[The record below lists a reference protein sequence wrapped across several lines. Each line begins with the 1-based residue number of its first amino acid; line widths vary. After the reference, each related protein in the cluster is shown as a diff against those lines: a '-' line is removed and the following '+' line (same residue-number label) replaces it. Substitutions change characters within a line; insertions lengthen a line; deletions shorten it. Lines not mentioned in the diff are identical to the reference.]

1 MNEPAFPDDRAGR
14 WRRFIRPRR
23 RRDPHPE
30 ERPRDRRLRRWAVLA
45 GVLLVAAAAV
55 GGTWAVERAPLSTL
69 EAQTLDWRF
78 RLRGPLPP
86 APEIAVVT
94 LDEQSLEQAGGWP
107 PRREVLAE
115 AVERLDAAGARAIL
129 FDLLLEQPETS
140 LPAELKQQ
148 LAALRRLLSDGSPP
162 AEALDRLME
171 ADEGDRRL
179 REVIAEAGDVVL
191 PFALSFDETGLAA
204 PATAALR
211 DWAVGRLTR
220 GGRDLPAALS
230 LEPSRIALPDPQLMA
245 RAAGLGHALVL
256 LSDDGR
262 PRRQLAAL
270 GIEGE
275 FYLSVAVEA
284 VRVFDGGG
292 PAEVDFGEGIHLE
305 RRTVP
310 TDRRLGVITNHTG
323 AAYPTYPLIELLE
336 GRVPDEALRGRLVV
350 LGASAAVA
358 GRGFA
363 TPFDANLS
371 GHLLQATIIDN
382 VLTDR
387 FLRRGP
393 LVAGL
398 DLVAALLGGLLALTA
413 SLTLRPTLSLPIVLL
428 LFVSGF
434 VAAHLLLV
442 EQQLWLGV
450 LVPSATT
457 LLGGVWGGTVLTLAE
472 LNRRRR
478 IEAERANLSRYFS
491 PSLVETLAGRHTE
504 PIARQQEAAVLFVD
518 LVGFTARSE
527 RLPPER
533 SLAQLRRFHAL
544 VEEAVFAEDGTLD
557 KFLGDGALATFG
569 VPVPTGQ
576 DAAAALAA
584 AKRMADAVA
593 AWRVEDPEAPT
604 VAIGV
609 HHGRLFL
616 GDVGGRRRFE
626 FTVIGDTVNVAS
638 RLEGLARELGA
649 VILASQACIARARAA
664 GPRGERAAEDFE
676 ELPPQPLRGRA
687 GPIALWA
694 WGRSRTDETGD
705 GAGTAGRG

>member
-1 MNEPAFPDDRAGR
+1 M
-14 WRRFIRPRR
+14 
-23 RRDPHPE
+23 
-30 ERPRDRRLRRWAVLA
+30 LA
-45 GVLLVAAAAV
+45 GILLVVVSAV
-55 GGTWAVERAPLSTL
+55 GGTWAVERTPLSTL

-78 RLRGPLPP
+78 RLRGPLAP

-94 LDEQSLEQAGGWP
+94 LDEQSLEGAGGWP
-107 PRREVLAE
+107 PRREILAE

-140 LPAELKQQ
+140 LPAELKEQ

-179 REVIAEAGDVVL
+179 RRALEAAGDVVL
-191 PFALSFDETGLAA
+191 PFALSFDETGLAT
-204 PATAALR
+204 PPTAALR

-220 GGRDLPAALS
+220 GHGNLPDALS
-230 LEPSRIALPDPQLMA
+230 LEPSRIALPDPQLAA

-262 PRRQLAAL
+262 PRRQLAAV
-270 GIEGE
+270 GIDGE
-275 FYLSVAVEA
+275 FYLSVALEA

-305 RRTVP
+305 RRSLP
-310 TDRRLGVITNHTG
+310 TDRRLGVIVNHTG
-323 AAYPTYPLIELLE
+323 AAYPAYPLIDLLD
-336 GRVPDEALRGRLVV
+336 GRVPDEALSGRLIV

-382 VLTDR
+382 VLSGR
-387 FLRRGP
+387 FLERGP

-398 DLVAALLGGLLALTA
+398 DLVAALLGGLLALAA
-413 SLTLRPTLSLPIVLL
+413 SLWLRPTLSLPIVLL
-428 LFVSGF
+428 LFAAGF
-434 VAAHLLLV
+434 GVAHLLLV
-442 EQQLWLGV
+442 ERQLWLGV
-450 LVPSATT
+450 LAPSATT

-478 IEAERANLSRYFS
+478 IETERANLSRYFS
-491 PSLVETLAGRHTE
+491 PSLVETLAGRRDE
-504 PIARQQEAAVLFVD
+504 PIARQQQAAVLFVD

-527 RLPPER
+527 RMPPER

-569 VPVPTGQ
+569 VPDPSEQ

-584 AKRMADAVA
+584 AKRMAAVVA
-593 AWRVEDPEAPT
+593 AWRVEDPEAPK

-609 HHGRLFL
+609 HQGRLFL

-649 VILASQACIARARAA
+649 VILTTQACISRARAA
-664 GPRGERAAEDFE
+664 GPRGERAAEGFE
-676 ELPPQPLRGRA
+676 PLPPRPLRGRA
-687 GPIALWA
+687 EPVALWA
-694 WGRSRTDETGD
+694 WGRSRVEEAGDAAGD
-705 GAGTAGRG
+705 GAGVATG